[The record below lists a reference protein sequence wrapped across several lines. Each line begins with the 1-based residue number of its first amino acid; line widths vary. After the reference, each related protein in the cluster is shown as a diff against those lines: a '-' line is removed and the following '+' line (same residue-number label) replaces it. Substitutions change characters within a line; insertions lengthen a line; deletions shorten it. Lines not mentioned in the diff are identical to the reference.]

1 MARKIVITSGKG
13 GVGKTTLCANLGI
26 ALAQKSLRV
35 ALLDFDMG
43 LNNLDVAMNIDRRV
57 VFDFIDVVEGRCR
70 VRQALIQDIN
80 EPTLY
85 IMPSCHQAKR
95 IVTVDMAKKV
105 IARMEEGFDY
115 ILIDCPAGIDSGFRR
130 AISCAEEAIVVVTPH
145 LSSVRGADKVVACLV
160 NAGFTQIYTVVNRLR
175 GDLVMSGEML
185 TPTEIF
191 SLIGQTALGII
202 PDDDSINCLTTAE
215 GGRRAYRI
223 LADNL
228 HLGTAKM
235 YDCLSRYK
243 GLLGRMRRSIKRK
256 V

>member
-1 MARKIVITSGKG
+1 MTAAQACDQLRGRSDRSGHSSLVQRKG
-13 GVGKTTLCANLGI
+13 
-26 ALAQKSLRV
+26 
-35 ALLDFDMG
+35 
-43 LNNLDVAMNIDRRV
+43 RR
-57 VFDFIDVVEGRCR
+57 
-70 VRQALIQDIN
+70 Q
-80 EPTLY
+80 
-85 IMPSCHQAKR
+85 
-95 IVTVDMAKKV
+95 
-105 IARMEEGFDY
+105 
-115 ILIDCPAGIDSGFRR
+115 
-130 AISCAEEAIVVVTPH
+130 
-145 LSSVRGADKVVACLV
+145 VVACLV

-215 GGRRAYRI
+215 GGRRPYRI

-243 GLLGRMRRSIKRK
+243 GILGRMRRSIKRK